1 MGLLRSIDS
10 LARQVTC
17 AVNMGTVSPAVG
29 AHGAAAAWEA
39 WLQREGRRERCLTAR
54 FGMPLWCVGSRSTLG
69 DDLPVYEAGAALLPL
84 SHSKGSAKSHLWP
97 RLMRAQVAP
106 SRYAECFQVLCQRR
120 CRRANG
126 QRFARGLLLAAPCR
140 STGIKCRGR
149 NKRYEPCTAFVP
161 VLSVPLLS
169 VSLYLRICCC
179 TPTRYS
185 QGFLI
190 GPRWLLLLWLVSS
203 WIASSIDILPCAIN
217 AAYSSPLYD
226 RQQHALEVTS
236 RRA

>member
-1 MGLLRSIDS
+1 M
-10 LARQVTC
+10 TC
-17 AVNMGTVSPAVG
+17 GSNIGHSVSRRG
-29 AHGAAAAWEA
+29 ERHGAAAAWEA
-39 WLQREGRRERCLTAR
+39 WLQREGRRERCLPAR

-179 TPTRYS
+179 TPTRHA
-185 QGFLI
+185 QGFQIQPAMVVVAVVELAV
-190 GPRWLLLLWLVSS
+190 GSPHPWTYFLVLSTPHTRRPFVLVVSS
-203 WIASSIDILPCAIN
+203 ML
-217 AAYSSPLYD
+217 
-226 RQQHALEVTS
+226 
-236 RRA
+236 